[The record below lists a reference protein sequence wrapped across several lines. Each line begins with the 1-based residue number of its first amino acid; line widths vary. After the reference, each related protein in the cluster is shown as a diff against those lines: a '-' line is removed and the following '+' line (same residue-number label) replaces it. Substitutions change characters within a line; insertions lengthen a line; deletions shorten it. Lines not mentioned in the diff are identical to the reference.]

1 MIDKEFMKKYK
12 DAVTE
17 KGKRPIPKK

>member
-12 DAVTE
+12 DAVSE
-17 KGKRPIPKK
+17 KGKKPAPKK